1 LSLITRLRRSAAETS
16 PADPA
21 DHPTPDPTD
30 PGPPPPAAVDHPA
43 GPRPPA
49 DNPTDERH
57 STADAA
63 DAAAADAAAAD
74 AGAAD
79 AGAADAAA
87 ADRTRAGA
95 AADHTAHHTATES
108 ADAGPAGGSGPDAE
122 ADEGAGGAAG
132 GSGRTRKRV
141 RVAVGAVFT
150 VLAVALVLFGLVVP
164 DDYGALRAASFVRI
178 PLEALIGVAVLVVLP
193 RRPRL
198 ILAAVLGVV
207 LGLLTILKIVDLGF
221 TAILARH
228 FNLVLDWIL
237 LGDATGVV
245 QDSIGT
251 LGAVLVVIGAC
262 LLVIAI
268 LVLMTLAVL
277 RVTRLVAARQ
287 TATLRTVS
295 VLAVVWVALATFGV
309 QAADSGVVASRADAS
324 LVANRFGSIRN
335 SLHDQADFEAQAR
348 VDPFKTTPG
357 NQLLNGLRGK
367 DVLLT
372 FVESYGRYAVEDP
385 RFAPPVDAQLDAAT
399 KRLDALGYG
408 SRSAFLSSS
417 TVGGASWLAHSTL
430 LSGLYIDSQ
439 QRYRSLVASN
449 RLTLTGAFK
458 KAGWKTVSVEPAIT
472 GAWPEGKFFGYEQD
486 YDARNLG
493 YQGSRFSYATM
504 PDQYL
509 YSVLHRNELAPGHA
523 PVFAEITTVSS
534 HSPWTPIPKMVG
546 WDQVGNGSIFD
557 NPANQEGGPPGSI
570 LGNADKLRASYIRSI
585 QYSLDALVSYVENYG
600 DEKLVLVFLGD
611 HQPAPI
617 VTGQGASRD
626 VPVTIVA
633 KDPKVLDRI
642 SSWNWTPGLRPAPSA
657 PVARMDTFR
666 DRFMTTFGPADPA
679 H

>member
-1 LSLITRLRRSAAETS
+1 M
-16 PADPA
+16 
-21 DHPTPDPTD
+21 
-30 PGPPPPAAVDHPA
+30 
-43 GPRPPA
+43 
-49 DNPTDERH
+49 
-57 STADAA
+57 
-63 DAAAADAAAAD
+63 
-74 AGAAD
+74 
-79 AGAADAAA
+79 
-87 ADRTRAGA
+87 
-95 AADHTAHHTATES
+95 
-108 ADAGPAGGSGPDAE
+108 
-122 ADEGAGGAAG
+122 
-132 GSGRTRKRV
+132 

-164 DDYGALRAASFVRI
+164 DDYGALHAASFVRI
-178 PLEALIGVAVLVVLP
+178 PLEALIGVAVLVVLS

-251 LGAVLVVIGAC
+251 LGAVLVVIAAC

-295 VLAVVWVALATFGV
+295 VLAVVWIALATFGV
-309 QAADSGVVASRADAS
+309 QVADTGVLASRADAS

-335 SLHDQADFEAQAR
+335 SLHDQADFEAQAK

-417 TVGGASWLAHSTL
+417 TVGGA
-430 LSGLYIDSQ
+430 
-439 QRYRSLVASN
+439 
-449 RLTLTGAFK
+449 
-458 KAGWKTVSVEPAIT
+458 AGWRTRRCCPGSTSTASSATARWSRATGSPSPARSRRQA
-472 GAWPEGKFFGYEQD
+472 GRRSASSRRSPGPGPR
-486 YDARNLG
+486 A
-493 YQGSRFSYATM
+493 GSSGTSRTTTRATWAT
-504 PDQYL
+504 
-509 YSVLHRNELAPGHA
+509 RAPGSA
-523 PVFAEITTVSS
+523 TRRCRTNTSTRWS
-534 HSPWTPIPKMVG
+534 TG
-546 WDQVGNGSIFD
+546 
-557 NPANQEGGPPGSI
+557 
-570 LGNADKLRASYIRSI
+570 RS
-585 QYSLDALVSYVENYG
+585 
-600 DEKLVLVFLGD
+600 
-611 HQPAPI
+611 
-617 VTGQGASRD
+617 
-626 VPVTIVA
+626 
-633 KDPKVLDRI
+633 
-642 SSWNWTPGLRPAPSA
+642 
-657 PVARMDTFR
+657 
-666 DRFMTTFGPADPA
+666 
-679 H
+679 

>member
-1 LSLITRLRRSAAETS
+1 MSLVTRLRRSAAVETS

-21 DHPTPDPTD
+21 DS
-30 PGPPPPAAVDHPA
+30 
-43 GPRPPA
+43 
-49 DNPTDERH
+49 PTDELRPVE
-57 STADAA
+57 TTDARPI
-63 DAAAADAAAAD
+63 DD
-74 AGAAD
+74 GAAD
-79 AGAADAAA
+79 TA
-87 ADRTRAGA
+87 ADR
-95 AADHTAHHTATES
+95 AADS
-108 ADAGPAGGSGPDAE
+108 AAAGPADDDSAAE
-122 ADEGAGGAAG
+122 AEGDAGV
-132 GSGRTRKRV
+132 GSAKRRGRV
-141 RVAVGAVFT
+141 RVVLGAVVT
-150 VLAVALVLFGLVVP
+150 GLAVALVLFGLVVP
-164 DDYGALRAASFVRI
+164 DDYGDLHAASFVRI
-178 PLEALIGVAVLVVLP
+178 PLEALVAVAVLVVLP
-193 RRPRL
+193 RRPRW
-198 ILAAVLGVV
+198 ILATVLGVV
-207 LGLLTILKIVDLGF
+207 LGLLTILKVVDLGF

-251 LGAVLVVIGAC
+251 LGAVLTVIGAC

-277 RVTRLVAARQ
+277 RVTRLVAAHH

-295 VLAVVWVALATFGV
+295 VLAVAWIALATFGV
-309 QAADSGVVASRADAS
+309 QLADGGALASRADSS
-324 LVANRFGSIRN
+324 LVVNRFHSITS
-335 SLHDQADFEAQAR
+335 SLHDQADFEAKAK
-348 VDPFKTTPG
+348 VDPFHNTPG

-385 RFAPPVDAQLDAAT
+385 KFAPPVDAQLDAAT
-399 KRLDALGYG
+399 KRLDALGFG
-408 SRSAFLSSS
+408 SRSAYLSSS
-417 TVGGASWLAHSTL
+417 TVGGASWLAHSSL

-449 RLTLTGAFK
+449 RLTLTSAFK

-493 YQGSRFSYATM
+493 YKGSRFSYATM

-509 YSVLHRNELAPGHA
+509 YSVFHRNELKPGHS

-546 WDQVGNGSIFD
+546 WDQVGDGSIFD

-570 LGNADKLRASYIRSI
+570 LGSADKLRASYIRSI

-600 DEKLVLVFLGD
+600 DKNLVLVFLGD
-611 HQPAPI
+611 HQPSPV

-626 VPVTIVA
+626 VPITIVA

-642 SSWNWTPGLRPAPSA
+642 SSWNWTPGLRPAANA
-657 PVARMDTFR
+657 PETRMDTFR
-666 DRFMTTFGPADPA
+666 NQFMTTFGPADPA

>member
-1 LSLITRLRRSAAETS
+1 MSLVTRLRRSAAVENS

-21 DHPTPDPTD
+21 DHPTDELQPVETTDEAQPTTE
-30 PGPPPPAAVDHPA
+30 G
-43 GPRPPA
+43 RPA
-49 DNPTDERH
+49 DD
-57 STADAA
+57 SAA
-63 DAAAADAAAAD
+63 DSAADD
-74 AGAAD
+74 AGD
-79 AGAADAAA
+79 ASDA
-87 ADRTRAGA
+87 
-95 AADHTAHHTATES
+95 S
-108 ADAGPAGGSGPDAE
+108 DAE
-122 ADEGAGGAAG
+122 GGEAGV
-132 GSGRTRKRV
+132 GSRKRRGRV
-141 RVAVGAVFT
+141 RVVLGAVVT
-150 VLAVALVLFGLVVP
+150 VLAVAFVLFGLVVP
-164 DDYGALRAASFVRI
+164 DDYGDLHAASFVRL
-178 PLEALIGVAVLVVLP
+178 PLEALVAVAVLVVLP
-193 RRPRL
+193 RRPRW
-198 ILAAVLGVV
+198 ILATVLGVV
-207 LGLLTILKIVDLGF
+207 LGLLTILKVVDLGF

-251 LGAVLVVIGAC
+251 LGAVLTVVGAC

-277 RVTRLVAARQ
+277 RLTRLVAAHH

-295 VLAVVWVALATFGV
+295 VLAVAWIALATFGV
-309 QAADSGVVASRADAS
+309 QLADGGAVASRADAS
-324 LVANRFGSIRN
+324 LVVNRYHSVSS
-335 SLHDQADFEAQAR
+335 SLHDQADFEAQAK
-348 VDPFKTTPG
+348 VDPFQNTPG

-385 RFAPPVDAQLDAAT
+385 KFAPPVDAQLDAAT
-399 KRLDALGYG
+399 RRLDALGFG
-408 SRSAFLSSS
+408 SRSAYLSSS
-417 TVGGASWLAHSTL
+417 TVGGASWLAHSSL

-449 RLTLTGAFK
+449 RLTLTSAFK

-493 YQGSRFSYATM
+493 YKGSRFSYATM

-509 YSVLHRNELAPGHA
+509 YSVFHRNELKPGHS

-546 WDQVGNGSIFD
+546 WDQVGDGSLFD

-570 LGNADKLRASYIRSI
+570 LGSADKLRASYIRSI
-585 QYSLDALVSYVENYG
+585 QYSLDALISYVRNYG
-600 DEKLVLVFLGD
+600 DKNLVLVFLGD
-611 HQPAPI
+611 HQPSPV

-626 VPVTIVA
+626 VPITIVA

-642 SSWNWTPGLRPAPSA
+642 SSWNWTPGLRPAPNA
-657 PVARMDTFR
+657 PETRMDTFR
-666 DRFMTTFGPADPA
+666 NQFMTTFGPADPA

>member
-1 LSLITRLRRSAAETS
+1 LSLVTRLRRSAAVETS

-21 DHPTPDPTD
+21 DS
-30 PGPPPPAAVDHPA
+30 
-43 GPRPPA
+43 
-49 DNPTDERH
+49 PTDELRPVE
-57 STADAA
+57 TTDARPI
-63 DAAAADAAAAD
+63 DD
-74 AGAAD
+74 GAAD
-79 AGAADAAA
+79 TAADRAADSAADGAAD
-87 ADRTRAGA
+87 GA
-95 AADHTAHHTATES
+95 AAGPADDDS
-108 ADAGPAGGSGPDAE
+108 AAEAEGDAGVGSAKRRG
-122 ADEGAGGAAG
+122 
-132 GSGRTRKRV
+132 RV
-141 RVAVGAVFT
+141 RVVLGAVVT
-150 VLAVALVLFGLVVP
+150 GLAVALVLFGLVVP
-164 DDYGALRAASFVRI
+164 DDYGDLHAASFVRI
-178 PLEALIGVAVLVVLP
+178 PLEALVAVAVLVVLP
-193 RRPRL
+193 RRPRW

-207 LGLLTILKIVDLGF
+207 LGLLTILKVVDLGF

-251 LGAVLVVIGAC
+251 LGAVLTVIGAC

-277 RVTRLVAARQ
+277 RLTRLVAAHH

-295 VLAVVWVALATFGV
+295 VLAVAWIALATFGV
-309 QAADSGVVASRADAS
+309 QLADGGALASRADSS
-324 LVANRFGSIRN
+324 LVVNRFHSITS
-335 SLHDQADFEAQAR
+335 SLHDQSDFEAQAK
-348 VDPFKTTPG
+348 VDPFHNTPG

-385 RFAPPVDAQLDAAT
+385 KFAPPVDAQLDAAT
-399 KRLDALGYG
+399 KRLDALGFG
-408 SRSAFLSSS
+408 SRSAYLSSS

-493 YQGSRFSYATM
+493 YKGSRFSYATM

-509 YSVLHRNELAPGHA
+509 YSVLHKNELDPGHA

-546 WDQVGNGSIFD
+546 WDQVGDGSIFD

-570 LGNADKLRASYIRSI
+570 LGSADKLRASYVRSI

-600 DEKLVLVFLGD
+600 DKNLVLVFLGD

-642 SSWNWTPGLRPAPSA
+642 SSWNWTPGLRPAANA
-657 PVARMDTFR
+657 PGTRMDTFR
-666 DRFMTTFGPADPA
+666 NQFMTTFGPADPS

>member
-1 LSLITRLRRSAAETS
+1 LSLVTRLRRSAAVENS

-21 DHPTPDPTD
+21 DHPTDELQPVETTDEAQPTTE
-30 PGPPPPAAVDHPA
+30 G
-43 GPRPPA
+43 RPA
-49 DNPTDERH
+49 DD
-57 STADAA
+57 SAA
-63 DAAAADAAAAD
+63 DSAADD
-74 AGAAD
+74 AGD
-79 AGAADAAA
+79 ASDA
-87 ADRTRAGA
+87 
-95 AADHTAHHTATES
+95 S
-108 ADAGPAGGSGPDAE
+108 DASDAE
-122 ADEGAGGAAG
+122 GGEAGV
-132 GSGRTRKRV
+132 GSRKRRGRV
-141 RVAVGAVFT
+141 RVVLGAVVT
-150 VLAVALVLFGLVVP
+150 VLAVAFVLFGLVVP
-164 DDYGALRAASFVRI
+164 DDYGDLHAASFVRL
-178 PLEALIGVAVLVVLP
+178 PLEALVAVAVLVVLP
-193 RRPRL
+193 RRPRW
-198 ILAAVLGVV
+198 ILATVLGVV
-207 LGLLTILKIVDLGF
+207 LGLLTILKVVDLGF

-251 LGAVLVVIGAC
+251 LGAVLTVVGAC

-277 RVTRLVAARQ
+277 RLTRLVAAHH

-295 VLAVVWVALATFGV
+295 VLAVAWIALATFGV
-309 QAADSGVVASRADAS
+309 QLADGGAVASRADAS
-324 LVANRFGSIRN
+324 LVANRYHSVSS
-335 SLHDQADFEAQAR
+335 SLHDQADFEAQAK
-348 VDPFKTTPG
+348 VDPFQNTPG

-385 RFAPPVDAQLDAAT
+385 KFAPPVDAQLDAAT
-399 KRLDALGYG
+399 KRLDALGFG
-408 SRSAFLSSS
+408 SRSAYLSSS
-417 TVGGASWLAHSTL
+417 TVGGASWLAHSSL

-449 RLTLTGAFK
+449 RLTLTSAFK

-493 YQGSRFSYATM
+493 YKGSRFSYATM

-509 YSVLHRNELAPGHA
+509 YSVFHRNELKPGHS

-546 WDQVGNGSIFD
+546 WDQVGDGSLFD

-570 LGNADKLRASYIRSI
+570 LGSADKLRASYIRSI

-600 DEKLVLVFLGD
+600 DKNLVLVFLGD

-626 VPVTIVA
+626 VPITIVA

-642 SSWNWTPGLRPAPSA
+642 SSWNWTPGLRPAPNA
-657 PVARMDTFR
+657 PETRMDTFR
-666 DRFMTTFGPADPA
+666 NQFMTTFGPADPA

>member
-1 LSLITRLRRSAAETS
+1 MSLVTRLRRSAAVENS

-21 DHPTPDPTD
+21 DHPTDELQPVETTDEAQPTTE
-30 PGPPPPAAVDHPA
+30 G
-43 GPRPPA
+43 RPA
-49 DNPTDERH
+49 DD
-57 STADAA
+57 SAA
-63 DAAAADAAAAD
+63 DSAADD
-74 AGAAD
+74 AGD
-79 AGAADAAA
+79 ASDA
-87 ADRTRAGA
+87 
-95 AADHTAHHTATES
+95 S
-108 ADAGPAGGSGPDAE
+108 DASDAE
-122 ADEGAGGAAG
+122 GGEAGV
-132 GSGRTRKRV
+132 GSRKRRGRV
-141 RVAVGAVFT
+141 RVVLGAVVT
-150 VLAVALVLFGLVVP
+150 VLAVAFVLFGLVVP
-164 DDYGALRAASFVRI
+164 DDYGDLHAASFVRL
-178 PLEALIGVAVLVVLP
+178 PLEALVAVAVLVVLP
-193 RRPRL
+193 RRPRW
-198 ILAAVLGVV
+198 ILATVLGVV
-207 LGLLTILKIVDLGF
+207 LGLLTILKVVDLGF

-251 LGAVLVVIGAC
+251 LGAVLTVVGAC

-277 RVTRLVAARQ
+277 RLTRLVAAHH

-295 VLAVVWVALATFGV
+295 VLAVAWIALATFGV
-309 QAADSGVVASRADAS
+309 QLADGGAVASRADAS
-324 LVANRFGSIRN
+324 LVVNRYHSVSS
-335 SLHDQADFEAQAR
+335 SLHDQADFEAQAK
-348 VDPFKTTPG
+348 VDPFQNTPG

-385 RFAPPVDAQLDAAT
+385 KFAPPVDAQLDAAT
-399 KRLDALGYG
+399 RRLDALGFG
-408 SRSAFLSSS
+408 SRSAYLSSS
-417 TVGGASWLAHSTL
+417 TVGGASWLAHSSL

-449 RLTLTGAFK
+449 RLTLTSAFK

-493 YQGSRFSYATM
+493 YKGSRFSYATM

-509 YSVLHRNELAPGHA
+509 YSVFHRNELKPGHS

-546 WDQVGNGSIFD
+546 WDQVGDGSLFD

-570 LGNADKLRASYIRSI
+570 LGSADKLRASYIRSI

-600 DEKLVLVFLGD
+600 DKNLVLVFLGD

-626 VPVTIVA
+626 VPITIVA

-642 SSWNWTPGLRPAPSA
+642 SSWNWTPGLRPAPNA
-657 PVARMDTFR
+657 PETRMDTFR
-666 DRFMTTFGPADPA
+666 NQFMTTFGPADPA

>member
-1 LSLITRLRRSAAETS
+1 LSLITRLRRSAAAETS
-16 PADPA
+16 PAAPA
-21 DHPTPDPTD
+21 DHPTPEPAPITEPDPTD
-30 PGPPPPAAVDHPA
+30 ESVADESPVDQSPIDQSTDDEGAV
-43 GPRPPA
+43 G
-49 DNPTDERH
+49 
-57 STADAA
+57 ADAA
-63 DAAAADAAAAD
+63 DQT
-74 AGAAD
+74 AGEAVVEVKA
-79 AGAADAAA
+79 
-87 ADRTRAGA
+87 
-95 AADHTAHHTATES
+95 
-108 ADAGPAGGSGPDAE
+108 GSG
-122 ADEGAGGAAG
+122 
-132 GSGRTRKRV
+132 RKRV
-141 RVAVGAVFT
+141 RVVVGAVFT

-164 DDYGALRAASFVRI
+164 DDYGDLRAASFVRI
-178 PLEALIGVAVLVVLP
+178 PLEALVAVAVLVVLP
-193 RRPRL
+193 RRPRW

-251 LGAVLVVIGAC
+251 LGAVLTVIGAC

-277 RVTRLVAARQ
+277 RLTRLVAAHH
-287 TATLRTVS
+287 TATLRTVG
-295 VLAVVWVALATFGV
+295 VLAVAWIALATFGV
-309 QAADSGVVASRADAS
+309 QLADGGAVASRADSS
-324 LVANRFGSIRN
+324 LVANRFQSVRN
-335 SLHDQADFEAQAR
+335 SLHDQADFEAQAK
-348 VDPFKTTPG
+348 VDPFHNTPG
-357 NQLLNGLRGK
+357 DQLLNGLRGK

-385 RFAPPVDAQLDAAT
+385 RFAGPVDAQLDAAT

-408 SRSAFLSSS
+408 SRSAYLSSS

-439 QRYRSLVASN
+439 KRYRSLVASN
-449 RLTLTGAFK
+449 RLTLTSAFK

-493 YQGSRFSYATM
+493 YKGSRFSYATM
-504 PDQYL
+504 PDQYI
-509 YSVLHRNELAPGHA
+509 YSVFQRNERMPGHA

-546 WDQVGNGSIFD
+546 WDQVGDGSIFD
-557 NPANQEGGPPGSI
+557 EPANQEGGPPGSI

-585 QYSLDALVSYVENYG
+585 QYSLEALVSYVENYG
-600 DEKLVLVFLGD
+600 DKNLVLVFLGD

-626 VPVTIVA
+626 VPITIVA
-633 KDPKVLDRI
+633 KDPKVLNRI
-642 SSWNWTPGLRPAPSA
+642 SSWNWTAGLRPTPNA
-657 PVARMDTFR
+657 PVARLDTFR
-666 DRFMTTFGPADPA
+666 NQFMTTFGSADPA

>member
-1 LSLITRLRRSAAETS
+1 LSLVTRLRRPAAVETS
-16 PADPA
+16 PADPT
-21 DHPTPDPTD
+21 DQPT
-30 PGPPPPAAVDHPA
+30 
-43 GPRPPA
+43 
-49 DNPTDERH
+49 PTDERPPGDGTTDEAQAEPGGG
-57 STADAA
+57 SRMDE
-63 DAAAADAAAAD
+63 
-74 AGAAD
+74 
-79 AGAADAAA
+79 
-87 ADRTRAGA
+87 
-95 AADHTAHHTATES
+95 TATQAE
-108 ADAGPAGGSGPDAE
+108 DGSGKRR
-122 ADEGAGGAAG
+122 G
-132 GSGRTRKRV
+132 RV
-141 RVAVGAVFT
+141 RPVVGAVLT

-164 DDYGALRAASFVRI
+164 DNYGDLHGAAFVRI
-178 PLEALIGVAVLVVLP
+178 PLEALVAVAVLVVLP
-193 RRPRL
+193 RRPRW
-198 ILAAVLGVV
+198 ILATVLGVA

-251 LGAVLVVIGAC
+251 LGAVLTVIGAC

-277 RVTRLVAARQ
+277 RLTRLVAAHH
-287 TATLRTVS
+287 TTTLRTVA
-295 VLAVVWVALATFGV
+295 VLAVAWIALAAFGV
-309 QAADSGVVASRADAS
+309 QLADGGAVASRADAS
-324 LVANRFGSIRN
+324 LVANRYQSIRN
-335 SLHDQADFEAQAR
+335 SLHDQADFEAQAK
-348 VDPFKTTPG
+348 VDPFQNTRG
-357 NQLLNGLRGK
+357 SQLLNGLRGK

-372 FVESYGRYAVEDP
+372 FVESYGRYAVDDP
-385 RFAPPVDAQLDAAT
+385 RFAAPVDAQLDAAT
-399 KRLDALGYG
+399 TRLDALGFG
-408 SRSAFLSSS
+408 SRSAYLSSS

-439 QRYRSLVASN
+439 KRYRSLVASN
-449 RLTLTGAFK
+449 RLTLTSAFK

-472 GAWPEGKFFGYEQD
+472 AAWPEGTFFGYEQD

-493 YQGSRFSYATM
+493 YKGSRFSYATM

-509 YSVLHRNELAPGHA
+509 YSVLHRNELEPGHA

-546 WDQVGNGSIFD
+546 WNQVGDGSIFD
-557 NPANQEGGPPGSI
+557 NSANQEGGPPGSI

-600 DEKLVLVFLGD
+600 DKNLVLVFLGD
-611 HQPAPI
+611 HQPSP
-617 VTGQGASRD
+617 VLTGQGASRD

-633 KDPKVLDRI
+633 KDPTVLDRI
-642 SSWNWTPGLRPAPSA
+642 SSWNWTPGLRPAPNA

-666 DRFMTTFGPADPA
+666 NQFMTTFGTADPA